1 MTRLTDQQVDQ
12 IASQVAS
19 LLGNAPASSAASD
32 QTSSPPPIDESHGV
46 GVFGSID
53 AAVQAAQSAH
63 EAFKSMDLKRR
74 GRIIDSIRAK
84 MFQYEEELA
93 RRAHE
98 ETGFGRVEDKVKKNH
113 MVTELTPGPEMLSP
127 NAYTGDRG
135 LTLEEPAPFGVIGA
149 ITPSTNPTS
158 TIICNTIGMLSAGN
172 SIVFNVHPSAK
183 DVSVYNVKLLN
194 QAITEAGGPANLVT
208 TVAQPTIQSAQE
220 LMKHPGIRLL
230 TVTGGAEV
238 VRVAMQS
245 GKRAICA
252 GPGNPP
258 VVVDETAD
266 IEHAAYCIVQG
277 ASMDNNIICI
287 DEKEV
292 FVVESVADELIAALS
307 RQDAVVLKPHEID
320 QLEKV
325 IFKETRGPRQPGV
338 MERSLIGKSA
348 KEILS
353 RIGMH
358 VEDRIRVAI
367 APVPLSHP
375 LVWTEQMMPVL
386 PVVRMPNV
394 NQAIDIAKEAE
405 HGFRH
410 TAIMHSKN
418 LDNLSRM
425 ARVMDCSIFVK
436 NGPSYAGLGYGGE
449 GYCSFTI
456 ASPTGEG
463 LTGPHTFSR
472 ERRCVL
478 VDHFRIV

>member
-1 MTRLTDQQVDQ
+1 
-12 IASQVAS
+12 
-19 LLGNAPASSAASD
+19 
-32 QTSSPPPIDESHGV
+32 
-46 GVFGSID
+46 
-53 AAVQAAQSAH
+53 
-63 EAFKSMDLKRR
+63 MDLKRR
-74 GRIIDSIRAK
+74 AKIIDSIRAK
-84 MFQYEEELA
+84 MFEHGDELA
-93 RRAHE
+93 RLAHE
-98 ETGFGRVEDKVKKNH
+98 ETGMGRYEDKVRKNRL
-113 MVTELTPGPEMLSP
+113 VTEMTPGPEMLGPS
-127 NAYTGDRG
+127 AYTGDHG
-135 LTLEEPAPFGVIGA
+135 LSLIEPAPFGVIGT

-158 TIICNTIGMLSAGN
+158 TIICNAIGMISAGN
-172 SIVFNVHPSAK
+172 AVVFNVHPSAK

-194 QAITEAGGPANLVT
+194 QAISEANGPANLVT

-220 LMKHPGIRLL
+220 LMKHPGIRVL

-238 VRVAMQS
+238 VKVAMQS

-277 ASMDNNIICI
+277 ASLDNNIICI
-287 DEKEV
+287 DEKEI
-292 FVVESVADELIAALS
+292 FVVESVADQLIAALS
-307 RQDAVVLKPHEID
+307 RQAAIILKPHEIE

-325 IFKETRGPRQPGV
+325 IFKEMRGNRQPAV
-338 MERSLIGKSA
+338 MNRQFIGQDVQKILA
-348 KEILS
+348 EIGINVDASVRLA
-353 RIGMH
+353 
-358 VEDRIRVAI
+358 V
-367 APVPLSHP
+367 APVHVGHP
-375 LVWTEQMMPVL
+375 LVWTEQMMPVIPL
-386 PVVRMPNV
+386 VRMPNV
-394 NQAIDIAKEAE
+394 DQAIDVAKEAE

-436 NGPSYAGLGYGGE
+436 NGPSTAGLGYGGE

-472 ERRCVL
+472 QRRCVL